1 MGKMDYESSN
11 FKNSAIDRMS
21 TRFGNGD
28 DDKKGKPTNPQLV
41 PVHTLTKTYDTYRP
55 IGTLTK
61 TYKTYPKTTPKG
73 YSTTKDLSNQARIS
87 ASIEAQ
93 LKPKMSYMPTLKPKS
108 VSVSPEMRTV
118 APLQVNTTQSTS
130 KKRKK

>member
-1 MGKMDYESSN
+1 MAKMDYESSN

-28 DDKKGKPTNPQLV
+28 DDKKGRPTNPTLV
-41 PVHTLTKTYDTYRP
+41 PVKTLTKTYETY
-55 IGTLTK
+55 TK
-61 TYKTYPKTTPKG
+61 GPSPKTTPKG
-73 YSTTKDLSNQARIS
+73 YSTTKDLSNQARKS

-93 LKPKMSYMPTLKPKS
+93 LKPKMSYMPTLRPTS

-118 APLQVNTTQSTS
+118 SPLQVNTTQSTS